1 MSISF
6 KEGNRM
12 QDRLTMFTHNNKQSF
27 LLTANPPYLLRL
39 TNDGYITYAS
49 IYIHELLGYHQN
61 EVVQTSFKDYCY
73 FRDYDHFIQK
83 LESVIAT
90 NEDYFELEMRI
101 RNKTG
106 KFQYMQV
113 AATVLRSSFHRKI
126 EGILLIM
133 RETTVQESELEV
145 LYNEKLGQ
153 YEALVNHLLEAVVIV
168 CGEKIVFANQASTCL
183 FKANHVK
190 EIIGKSIYDFLHSAH
205 YEIWKSEYMKSAQ
218 TVGPM
223 EFVWKTVCGNTFQ
236 SEVMIIPTNYKGE
249 QAFQLLIRD
258 VTERKKTERTLIEA
272 EKLSMAGQLAAGI
285 AHEIRNP
292 LTALKGFLQLMKLD
306 LKTKSDYW
314 DIMESELERI
324 ETISNEL
331 LFLAKPRSTELKPI
345 SLKKLIQEVSLLL
358 ETQAIM
364 HNIIINKH
372 FPNEEIVIYGNEVQI
387 KQVFVN
393 LIKNAIEVMPNGG
406 HIFIN
411 MEKDGGF
418 VNISVIDQGCGI
430 PEEHLEKIGQPFF
443 STKKEGTG
451 LGLMITYNIV
461 QNHHGTISVSS
472 QVNVGTTFTITLPLF
487 DETQYIAK

>member
-1 MSISF
+1 
-6 KEGNRM
+6 M
-12 QDRLTMFTHNNKQSF
+12 QDRLTMFTHNKKQSF
-27 LLTANPPYLLRL
+27 PLTTNLPYLLRL

-49 IYIHELLGYHQN
+49 IHIHELLGYRQN
-61 EVVQTSFKDYCY
+61 EVVHTCFKDYCY
-73 FRDYDHFIQK
+73 FGDYNHFIHK
-83 LESVIAT
+83 LERVIAV
-90 NEDYFELEMRI
+90 NEDYFELKLRI
-101 RNKTG
+101 RNKIG
-106 KFQYMQV
+106 NFQYVQV
-113 AATVLRSSFHRKI
+113 AATVLRNSFHHKT
-126 EGILLIM
+126 EGLLLVM
-133 RETTVQESELEV
+133 RETTAQESELEM
-145 LYNEKLGQ
+145 LYNEKLAQ
-153 YEALVNHLLEAVVIV
+153 YETLVNHLLEAVVIV
-168 CGEKIVFANQASTCL
+168 CGEQIVFANQASTRL
-183 FKANHVK
+183 FKASHLK

-205 YEIWKSEYMKSAQ
+205 YEIWKSEYMKTAQ
-218 TVGPM
+218 TVGPI
-223 EFVWKTVCGNTFQ
+223 EFVWKTVCGSTFQ
-236 SEVMIIPTNYKGE
+236 SEVIIIPTNFKGKR
-249 QAFQLLIRD
+249 AFQLLIRD
-258 VTERKKTERTLIEA
+258 VTERKNTERTLIEA

-314 DIMESELERI
+314 GIMESELERI

-364 HNIIINKH
+364 HNIIIDKH

-387 KQVFVN
+387 KQVFIN

-406 HIFIN
+406 RIFII
-411 MEKDGGF
+411 MERVEKF

-472 QVNVGTTFTITLPLF
+472 QQNVGTTFTITLPLF
-487 DETQYIAK
+487 DEKQYIQRSDEVE